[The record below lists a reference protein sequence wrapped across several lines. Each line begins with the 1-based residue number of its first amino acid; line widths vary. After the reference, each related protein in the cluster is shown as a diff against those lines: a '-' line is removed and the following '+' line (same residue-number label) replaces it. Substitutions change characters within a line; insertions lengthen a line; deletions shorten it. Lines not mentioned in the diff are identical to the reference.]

1 MRAGRRVEE
10 RKGVEQRKSS
20 IKSIKF
26 FKKLFLNDL
35 CFVLPV
41 SSQTHT
47 SEKLR
52 QCGTLYMCAQT
63 YVHRERPNANKGVWQ
78 CYYLEST
85 NNSELY

>member
-1 MRAGRRVEE
+1 M
-10 RKGVEQRKSS
+10 EQKKSS

-26 FKKLFLNDL
+26 FKKLVLNDL
-35 CFVLPV
+35 CLVLPV

-47 SEKLR
+47 SENLR
-52 QCGTLYMCAQT
+52 QYGTLYTCTQT